1 MSAAVGRPATDIAG
15 RVFGRLTAIARE
27 GSDQHGK
34 AMWRCRCTC
43 GDMCRVRGT
52 DLAGGMT
59 RSCGCLRVEQSRSSM
74 AAVLGRRA
82 ARSAA

>member
-1 MSAAVGRPATDIAG
+1 MSAIGRPATDLSG
-15 RVFGRLTAIARE
+15 RVFGRLTAIARQ

-43 GDMCRVRGT
+43 GDTCRVRGT
-52 DLAGGMT
+52 DLTGGMT
-59 RSCGCLRVEQSRSSM
+59 KSCGCLRADESRQRIEAM
-74 AAVLGRRA
+74 NGRRA